1 MDMPLTRITRGLE
14 FLTKASLIISKKTT
28 GYKRVAPLGTD
39 VITPYGKYVANRK
52 AKQQETRKAMRE
64 GRAARQLFS
73 TDGQSAVPTPVAE
86 QPRVPATPVYEA
98 PRPVETPKNPQI
110 TYRDDDLVE
119 VTIVGKAV
127 KQRYLLTTMDLTGIS
142 QTGHNV
148 DFTHRIKGV
157 SPEKKSWIKR
167 LFRS

>member
-1 MDMPLTRITRGLE
+1 
-14 FLTKASLIISKKTT
+14 
-28 GYKRVAPLGTD
+28 

-73 TDGQSAVPTPVAE
+73 TDGQSAAPIPVAE
-86 QPRVPATPVYEA
+86 QPRTPAVPVYEA
-98 PRPVETPKNPQI
+98 PKPEVQCVEQHVRPGSPQI